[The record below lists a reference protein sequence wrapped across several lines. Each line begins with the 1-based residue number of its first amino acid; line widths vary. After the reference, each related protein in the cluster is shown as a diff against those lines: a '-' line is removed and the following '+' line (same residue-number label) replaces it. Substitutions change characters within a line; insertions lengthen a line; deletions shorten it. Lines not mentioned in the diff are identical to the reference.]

1 MKKTLILN
9 GSPRRNG
16 KTASLVRAFI
26 EGTESTGNEVAELN
40 LDGMDIASC
49 KACEACEACVKNG
62 GVPAHERRGACVEAL
77 RPADAA

>member
-49 KACEACEACVKNG
+49 KACEACVKNG
-62 GVPAHERRGACVEAL
+62 GAPAHERRGACVEAL